1 MKVRQRVTGGFAV
14 LLTLF
19 VTLVI
24 VQLVTGDRL
33 RASHV
38 TTARDIARVR
48 ELNRDALQNM
58 TDAETAVRGFQLT
71 GDKSFLAPYAGGRA
85 GAYAAFEQLWT
96 DATDDEVRRLLSV
109 ERSKTAD
116 WLYSYAIPIVSSGK
130 PDTNAA
136 RVARGREMFDEI
148 RTANAAVSAAIEAQQ
163 RLADARATRD
173 ARVADLVFAV
183 LAGLIL
189 VTGLVTAM
197 LHEKHVM
204 APLEHIRGTL
214 RRLSGGD
221 LSARVAPSGPAEM
234 RAVAD
239 SVNDLAERTEH
250 LIAAEQ
256 ARAAGSELVQA
267 VAAELKAERELAV
280 TGAKIAELAGLAF
293 GAETAHVRIVADAD
307 AEAAIS
313 WPATALWLAG
323 GTVREIGAARPGAA
337 FTLPESDAVAVSLGD
352 AGLICLVRRDRPE
365 WTEEEQRL
373 LVALAGEIDHAVRQE
388 RLRRQQDRLI
398 GDLRV
403 LDQQKD
409 VFVSTVTHELRT
421 PLTSILGYTEMVL
434 DEDDVPDAHRRSL
447 AVVLRNAHRLQAT
460 VGDLLLLDRSAVRD
474 AEALPVDL
482 AELASGLHHDLDAAA
497 RAKDLRS
504 HLDCEPAW
512 VRGDGPQLKRAI
524 RYLMENAIKFTPS
537 GGRLECRLTAT
548 DRHVTV
554 AITDTGIGIP
564 EADVP
569 GLFTPFHRAANA
581 MDQAVQ
587 GPGLGLA
594 IVRDIVTGHGGTVA
608 ARSELGRGSTFTM
621 TLPALAGQ

>member
-38 TTARDIARVR
+38 NTARDIARVR

-71 GDKSFLAPYAGGRA
+71 GDKSFLAPYASGRS

-96 DATDDEVRRLLSV
+96 DATGDEVRRLLST
-109 ERSKTAD
+109 ERSTTAD
-116 WLYSYAIPIVSSGK
+116 WLYSYAIPIVTSGK
-130 PDTNAA
+130 PDANAA
-136 RVARGREMFDEI
+136 RVASGRAMFDEI
-148 RTANAAVSAAIEAQQ
+148 RTTNAAVSAAIDTQQ
-163 RLADARATRD
+163 RLAVARANRD
-173 ARVADLVFAV
+173 ARVADLVFAL

-234 RAVAD
+234 RAVAE
-239 SVNDLAERTEH
+239 SVNDLAERTEQ

-256 ARAAGSELVQA
+256 ARATGSELVQA
-267 VAAELKAERELAV
+267 VAAELKADPELAV
-280 TGAKIAELAGLAF
+280 TAERIAELAGLAF
-293 GAETAHVRIVADAD
+293 GAETAHVRIVAEAD
-307 AEAAIS
+307 AGAEVS
-313 WPATALWLAG
+313 WPATAMWLSG
-323 GTVREIGAARPGAA
+323 DTVREIGAARPGAA

-352 AGLICLVRRDRPE
+352 AGLLCLVRRDRPE

-373 LVALAGEIDHAVRQE
+373 LVALAGEVDHAVRQN

-403 LDQQKD
+403 LDEQKD

-421 PLTSILGYTEMVL
+421 PLTSILGYTEVVL
-434 DEDDVPDAHRRSL
+434 DEEDLPVPHRRSL

-460 VGDLLLLDRSAVRD
+460 VADLLLLDRAAVRD

-482 AELASGLHHDLDAAA
+482 AELASGLHRDLDAAA

-504 HLDCEPAW
+504 HLDCQPAW

-537 GGRLECRLTAT
+537 GGRLECRLSSD

-554 AITDTGIGIP
+554 TIIDTGIGIP

-569 GLFTPFHRAANA
+569 GLFTPFHRATNA

-608 ARSELGRGSTFTM
+608 ARSELGQGSTFTM
-621 TLPALAGQ
+621 TLPALAEQ